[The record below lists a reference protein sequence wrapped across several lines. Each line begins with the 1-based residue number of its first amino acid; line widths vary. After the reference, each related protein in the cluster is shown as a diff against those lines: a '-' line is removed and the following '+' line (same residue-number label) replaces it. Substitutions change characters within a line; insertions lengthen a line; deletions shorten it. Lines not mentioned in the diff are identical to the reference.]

1 MNESLERISS
11 TESSAMDTVDKMMNL
26 TIEKAHD
33 MWKAAINCLP
43 AVDEVEKSRLD
54 EALQLTLL
62 MEKQENQN
70 YKRKAP
76 LQDIWK
82 VRFFFCLSSVI
93 QLNL

>member
-1 MNESLERISS
+1 
-11 TESSAMDTVDKMMNL
+11 MDTVDKMMNL

-82 VRFFFCLSSVI
+82 VGFFFLKCDSTQFIIVMH
-93 QLNL
+93 NYAEF

>member
-1 MNESLERISS
+1 
-11 TESSAMDTVDKMMNL
+11 MDTVDRMMNL

-82 VRFFFCLSSVI
+82 VGFFFLEK
-93 QLNL
+93 L

>member
-82 VRFFFCLSSVI
+82 VGFFLKRVI
-93 QLNL
+93 QLIL

>member
-1 MNESLERISS
+1 
-11 TESSAMDTVDKMMNL
+11 MDTVDKMMNL

-82 VRFFFCLSSVI
+82 VGFFFLKSVI
-93 QLNL
+93 QLKL

>member
-1 MNESLERISS
+1 
-11 TESSAMDTVDKMMNL
+11 MDTVDKMMNL

-82 VRFFFCLSSVI
+82 VGFFFETCDSTHFI
-93 QLNL
+93 IGMHNYAEF

>member
-1 MNESLERISS
+1 
-11 TESSAMDTVDKMMNL
+11 MDTVDKMMNL

-33 MWKAAINCLP
+33 MWKASNNCLP

-82 VRFFFCLSSVI
+82 VGFFFLEK
-93 QLNL
+93 L